1 METRDFTTSSKEMA
15 KDRYNSTNTRIPPL
29 EFYLFSISAVAKRRE
44 AMSKVDDKASRND
57 YDGTKVTL
65 SAYSR
70 SRPDRGDTW
79 HFTLPHRP
87 HSRLTMSD
95 LESSRDQRLNDALHG
110 DEEALATMLIDYRPY
125 LRLLAQRDLDSA
137 INARVDPS
145 DIVQQTCL
153 EVCRDFSDFKGRTEP
168 AFIAWIKRILQNN
181 VAESIHCHITTQK
194 RSVRRER
201 NLNAKQDSDALPI
214 YIDSRQSSP
223 SQRAMKGERIVELA
237 SKLDT
242 LPEMQKEA
250 LRLRYLEGMT
260 LQTISDRMDRSNMA
274 VAGLLKRGLQQ
285 LRQELRDKD

>member
-1 METRDFTTSSKEMA
+1 
-15 KDRYNSTNTRIPPL
+15 
-29 EFYLFSISAVAKRRE
+29 
-44 AMSKVDDKASRND
+44 
-57 YDGTKVTL
+57 
-65 SAYSR
+65 
-70 SRPDRGDTW
+70 
-79 HFTLPHRP
+79 
-87 HSRLTMSD
+87 
-95 LESSRDQRLNDALHG
+95 
-110 DEEALATMLIDYRPY
+110 
-125 LRLLAQRDLDSA
+125 
-137 INARVDPS
+137 
-145 DIVQQTCL
+145 
-153 EVCRDFSDFKGRTEP
+153 FKGRTEP
-168 AFIAWIKRILQNN
+168 AFIGWIKRILQNN

-260 LQTISDRMDRSNMA
+260 LQTISDLMDKSNMA

>member
-1 METRDFTTSSKEMA
+1 MF
-15 KDRYNSTNTRIPPL
+15 
-29 EFYLFSISAVAKRRE
+29 
-44 AMSKVDDKASRND
+44 KVDDKASRTD
-57 YDGTKVTL
+57 YDETTVTL
-65 SAYSR
+65 SASSR
-70 SRPDRGDTW
+70 RRSNRGDSS

-87 HSRLTMSD
+87 HTRLSMSD

-110 DEEALATMLIDYRPY
+110 NEEALATMLIDYRPY
-125 LRLLAQRDLDSA
+125 LHLLAKRDLDSA

-168 AFIAWIKRILQNN
+168 AFIAWMKRILQNN
-181 VAESIHCHITTQK
+181 VAESIHRHITTQK

-201 NLNAKQDSDALPI
+201 NLNAKQDSEALPI

-260 LQTISDRMDRSNMA
+260 LQTISDLMDKSNMA